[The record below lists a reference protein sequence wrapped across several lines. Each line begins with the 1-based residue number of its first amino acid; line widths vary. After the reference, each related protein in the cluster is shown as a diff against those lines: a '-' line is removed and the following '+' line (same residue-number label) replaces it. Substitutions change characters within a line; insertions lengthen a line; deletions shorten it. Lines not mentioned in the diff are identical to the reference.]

1 MAGDLDDI
9 DYEWTSGDVLFAV
22 LDNEQVF
29 AFMFDS
35 VWAVIDVTVV
45 MFNNHLINRRW
56 TSRSGHAA
64 SQQILTCKFWNK
76 LLI

>member
-35 VWAVIDVTVV
+35 V
-45 MFNNHLINRRW
+45 
-56 TSRSGHAA
+56 
-64 SQQILTCKFWNK
+64 
-76 LLI
+76 